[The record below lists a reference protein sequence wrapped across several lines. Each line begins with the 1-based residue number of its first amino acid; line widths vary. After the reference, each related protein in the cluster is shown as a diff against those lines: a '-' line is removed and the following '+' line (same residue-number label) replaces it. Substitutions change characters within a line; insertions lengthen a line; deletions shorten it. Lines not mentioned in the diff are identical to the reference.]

1 MLDSAL
7 APLTQHAVSY
17 CHCPLSLFCSS
28 LFAHWD
34 NILDRRWRR
43 IFIISLSCHTPDTR
57 HCVFVHFTLS
67 SVLSDPPVFVR
78 AVPDI
83 VNYIH
88 IMPIQRITLQLL
100 IVKPRFLPRS
110 YSSPGVRL
118 CRQTVVPPRITF
130 ISSSM
135 ADYRW
140 VLSNSGFQLS
150 SRARS
155 DLALALYR
163 KNSSEHEPRLAIE

>member
-1 MLDSAL
+1 MPYHIVIAR
-7 APLTQHAVSY
+7 
-17 CHCPLSLFCSS
+17 CLF
-28 LFAHWD
+28 FAHHYSLIGIIYWIGVEEGSLLYLFRVI
-34 NILDRRWRR
+34 NQIPATASLYIL
-43 IFIISLSCHTPDTR
+43 H
-57 HCVFVHFTLS
+57 S

-100 IVKPRFLPRS
+100 VVKPRFLPRS